1 MLKMKEAIA
10 VSCVALAGMSA
21 DAFAF
26 GEASEAEAARHQARA
41 GGPTN
46 DRDRELLT
54 RYGCFAPSE
63 NAFCAKLAAR
73 NAGAV
78 DETPRRHRRHAQ

>member
-1 MLKMKEAIA
+1 MLKTKAAILA
-10 VSCVALAGMSA
+10 SCFALAGASA

-54 RYGCFAPSE
+54 RYGCFAPSD
-63 NAFCAKLAAR
+63 NPFCARLAAR
-73 NAGAV
+73 SAAAA
-78 DETPRRHRRHAQ
+78 DETPPRHRRHAQ